1 MILAGGIGSR
11 FWPVSTPAR
20 PKQLLPLGSDR
31 PLIVDTVE
39 RARKIVPE
47 ERIRVLSGGPI
58 ADAIQRA
65 TDLPD
70 SAMMREPEARG
81 TCPVL
86 AWAAYEIYRQHPEA
100 VLASLHADHV
110 IQPTQAFVALVRD
123 AGRVAAETGA
133 LLTVSA
139 LPTRAETG
147 YGYINPG
154 EALGTKGTAEAVRVR
169 KFEEKPDAETA
180 EAYIAEGFRWNTGI
194 FIWRADTFLEEVRAY
209 APDVAGGF
217 SYLDEGNTEAFFAHA
232 PVCTVDEAILEK
244 SARVGTVFATFQW
257 DDVGSWEAVT
267 RTRSSDEHGNVRIGD
282 THVLDSS
289 GCVVFADDGP
299 LVLFGV
305 EDLVVVRSGG
315 VSFVTSRSRAPDLKK
330 LVATLPQSLRVLDGG
345 SA

>member
-47 ERIRVLSGGPI
+47 ERIRVLSGGPV
-58 ADAIQRA
+58 ADAIQGA

-86 AWAAYEIYRQHPEA
+86 AWAAHEIEREHPGA

-110 IQPTQAFVALVRD
+110 IQPTQAFVQLVQD
-123 AGRVAAETGA
+123 AGHVAAQTRA
-133 LLTVSA
+133 LLTISA
-139 LPTRAETG
+139 RPTRPETG

-154 EALGTKGTAEAVRVR
+154 AALAVHGTAEAVEVK

-180 EAYIAEGFRWNTGI
+180 KRYIAEGFRWNTGI
-194 FIWRADTFLEEVRAY
+194 FIWRADSFLEEVRAH
-209 APDVAGGF
+209 APDVADGF
-217 SYLDEGNTEAFFAHA
+217 HHLDAGDAEAFFAQS
-232 PVCTVDEAILEK
+232 PISTVDEAILEN
-244 SARVGTVFATFQW
+244 SGRVGTVFATFQW

-267 RTRSSDEHGNVRIGD
+267 RTRAPDEHGNVRIGD
-282 THVLDSS
+282 THALDSR
-289 GCVVFADDGP
+289 GCVAFADDGP

-315 VSFVTSRSRAPDLKK
+315 VSFVTTRANAPDLKR
-330 LVATLPQSLRVLDGG
+330 LVATLPQRLRVMHGD